1 MIIKILND
9 ITPTRLVHRLQI
21 VGALEHHHR
30 LKRIVPSGQIV
41 RNYHVVTKSITRK
54 RKRDERASSRI
65 PKLSAHDRRRVPG
78 AVHH

>member
-1 MIIKILND
+1 MLSLPEVGPPPQGHRMIIEIFND

-41 RNYHVVTKSITRK
+41 RNL
-54 RKRDERASSRI
+54 SRCH
-65 PKLSAHDRRRVPG
+65 KANH
-78 AVHH
+78 AEAQA